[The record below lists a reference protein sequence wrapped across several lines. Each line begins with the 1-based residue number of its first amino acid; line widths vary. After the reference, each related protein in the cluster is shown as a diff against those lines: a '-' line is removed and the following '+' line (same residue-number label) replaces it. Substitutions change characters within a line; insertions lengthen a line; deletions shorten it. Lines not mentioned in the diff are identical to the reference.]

1 MDKMTTNRKKIR
13 REITA
18 VGIIFLSFGLIL
30 VAVGMRPTFKTVKN
44 TETLLYVTDYSLSEN
59 YVYFDTTLKPG
70 DMISGTIKT
79 SNPVN
84 FYIFDNDQ
92 YDAWQTIYSY
102 SPNAPSIFTRTHS
115 NNIAFSVQISY
126 EDTYYLVV
134 HNYYSYS
141 GCVIRSMY
149 VERTYFT
156 RIEHFDYSLA
166 IAGLLTVLT
175 GLIIAAIG
183 LSTRVKVENKV

>member
-1 MDKMTTNRKKIR
+1 MDKMTKNRKKIR

-30 VAVGMRPTFKTVKN
+30 VAVGMRPNFKIVKN
-44 TETLLYVTDYSLSEN
+44 TETLLYVTDYPLSEN

-70 DMISGTIKT
+70 DMASGTIKT

-84 FYIFDNDQ
+84 FYIFDSDQ
-92 YDAWQTIYSY
+92 YNNWQTIYSY

-156 RIEHFDYSLA
+156 RIEHFDYSLS